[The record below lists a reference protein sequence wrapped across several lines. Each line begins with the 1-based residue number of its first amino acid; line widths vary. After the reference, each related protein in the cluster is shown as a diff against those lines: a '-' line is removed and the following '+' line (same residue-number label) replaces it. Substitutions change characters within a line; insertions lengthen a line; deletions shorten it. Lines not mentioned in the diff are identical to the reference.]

1 MGLQHV
7 RGNRPR
13 RAVCTAAATAV
24 SVAALVWG
32 LATPAGA
39 TASSPVEAPVSA
51 EDAAATSTYL
61 TDVNGFQQMLLANA
75 PKSAE
80 ALEDLAGRLGSE
92 CPGVLSDAP
101 NTSTLSDF
109 SPSGST
115 ALSEVLR
122 TERQSSDL
130 RAELA
135 SAMTTTYLQPDN
147 TATALL
153 VGSLNTLQWSSPTLT
168 AAVHARA
175 AADQEALGAPLPNVC
190 ADMRAWVADDYKTLP
205 AATTE
210 FLAQRE
216 AKQQAGTDDTPSAIE
231 VLLTSYENTEDEALA
246 RRAKA
251 LEREFVTGA
260 AGTLTS
266 VEARV
271 ESALGIHSALSEARE
286 ASEHATII
294 ARVHTAA
301 GGRYVVKANG
311 PAPGLGACKLRV
323 STEKLTS
330 TPSIGVLDSSG
341 DCLSGRFS
349 GPQPSVECNQGLL
362 TITALAP
369 SSARTARLLLSN
381 GRTISSHL
389 IRAPR
394 LDARLGYYFQIVR
407 GPTPIPTS
415 LTELGADGE
424 ALRVVKLPRV
434 VECTE
439 HPIKYLPGGRPR
451 VLARGRLP
459 DGPSFTIVG
468 ERYRF
473 LGHVH
478 SELKATTVGKAGE
491 GKRIVIG
498 GSISFDD
505 ARQPPFSVQE
515 STGCDPK
522 FYDIVYGVLK
532 APRASV
538 LVRIAGVLTPLRT
551 VGIPAS
557 LHAGPEAA
565 YGAFT
570 AAPTQLIVR
579 DAHGKRVLWQSLQG
593 SATLTMA
600 ECEAE

>member
-1 MGLQHV
+1 V
-7 RGNRPR
+7 CRRTRRNRLR
-13 RAVCTAAATAV
+13 RAVWAAVTVV

-39 TASSPVEAPVSA
+39 TASSPVKAPVSA

-115 ALSEVLR
+115 TLSEVLR

-205 AATTE
+205 AATAE
-210 FLAQRE
+210 FLAHRE
-216 AKQQAGTDDTPSAIE
+216 AKRARTGSEDTSGAIE
-231 VLLTSYENTEDEALA
+231 ALLTSYENTEDAALA
-246 RRAKA
+246 RRAKT

-271 ESALGIHSALSEARE
+271 ESALGIHSVLSEARE
-286 ASEHATII
+286 ASEQATII
-294 ARVHTAA
+294 AHVHTAA

-330 TPSIGVLDSSG
+330 TPSIGFLGSSG

-369 SSARTARLLLSN
+369 SSARTARLLLSD
-381 GRTISSHL
+381 GRELTSRL

-394 LDARLGYYFQIVR
+394 LSARLGYYFQIVR

-415 LTELGADGE
+415 LTELGADGHV
-424 ALRVVKLPRV
+424 LRVVKLPRV
-434 VECTE
+434 AECTQ

-451 VLARGRLP
+451 VLARGRIP
-459 DGPSFTIVG
+459 DGPSFTIAG
-468 ERYRF
+468 ERYRY

-478 SELKATTVGKAGE
+478 SELKAKTVGESGE
-491 GKRIVIG
+491 GRRIVIG
-498 GSISFDD
+498 SSISFDD

-532 APRASV
+532 APGASV
-538 LVRIAGVLTPLRT
+538 LVRIAGVLTPLRMA
-551 VGIPAS
+551 GIPAS
-557 LHAGPEAA
+557 LHAGPEVA

-579 DAHGKRVLWQSLQG
+579 DAHGKRIFSQSLRG